1 MEETVKKGP
10 SRKECEKSI
19 RRILITEIL
28 QNGKNK
34 HFRMATDFLPFFES
48 LYSASDSLTKQV
60 QRAVKAMNMPKDED
74 GFYIIDRTP
83 EQVDQDKEMHS
94 LLEKAHADLVDLSEC
109 ETLFL
114 LLEKDYRSYINFLIN
129 RSDTFRDKF
138 VTTVETENG
147 LLFYTQ
153 DKKKLEQVLQRLM
166 LS

>member
-1 MEETVKKGP
+1 M
-10 SRKECEKSI
+10 
-19 RRILITEIL
+19 L
-28 QNGKNK
+28 
-34 HFRMATDFLPFFES
+34 FRS
-48 LYSASDSLTKQV
+48 
-60 QRAVKAMNMPKDED
+60 
-74 GFYIIDRTP
+74 
-83 EQVDQDKEMHS
+83 
-94 LLEKAHADLVDLSEC
+94 
-109 ETLFL
+109 L